1 MSMARIKSTW
11 NNHTTFWYNVIDRV
25 IITFHIHVD
34 TSHAHAHII
43 PSGWWTTIDFGYWK
57 ISHILSNLKLEWIT
71 KFELDIIRPNN
82 SRLMWMEK
90 LSEIGEN
97 AIDIRKITCAWH
109 SMAWLVILW
118 KKLLCVVFISETMS
132 PRGRKIAEKK
142 RHNSVSLSNSIRLR
156 EIDWKGI

>member
-11 NNHTTFWYNVIDRV
+11 NNHTTFWYNVIGRV
-25 IITFHIHVD
+25 IITFHIHVAFFD

-43 PSGWWTTIDFGYWK
+43 SSGWWTTIDFGYWK

-109 SMAWLVILW
+109 SMAWLVSLW
-118 KKLLCVVFISETMS
+118 KKTVVCRVYF
-132 PRGRKIAEKK
+132 RNYVAEGAE
-142 RHNSVSLSNSIRLR
+142 NSR
-156 EIDWKGI
+156 EKTS

>member
-1 MSMARIKSTW
+1 MARIKSTW
-11 NNHTTFWYNVIDRV
+11 NNHTTFWYNVIGRV
-25 IITFHIHVD
+25 IITFHIHVAFFD

-43 PSGWWTTIDFGYWK
+43 SSGWWTTIDFGYWK

-71 KFELDIIRPNN
+71 KFELDIIRPYNVN
-82 SRLMWMEK
+82 GGIEWNWRECHWYQ
-90 LSEIGEN
+90 EN
-97 AIDIRKITCAWH
+97 YVCMTLNGMTRYFVK
-109 SMAWLVILW
+109 